1 MKTYAICTPSFEP
14 LLEIFEKT
22 APADLDLNVLRIDS
36 PPEKGFRSD
45 VWYKCLIEKANIFKD
60 LIANH
65 QGETIALLDIDIQF
79 FAPCES
85 TFLAGLADNDIAFQ
99 AETAGNE
106 LGKTDL
112 NSGVVV
118 VRCNERTLG

>member
-22 APADLDLNVLRIDS
+22 APADLDSNVLRIDA

-45 VWYKCLIEKANIFKD
+45 VWYKCLIEKASIFRD
-60 LIANH
+60 LIADH
-65 QGETIALLDIDIQF
+65 QGETLALLDIDIQF

-99 AETAGNE
+99 AETAGNTPE
-106 LGKTDL
+106 KD
-112 NSGVVV
+112 
-118 VRCNERTLG
+118 